1 MPCRLPALILFGAV
15 CGCDAP
21 SQEPEP
27 KALQPPV
34 AQVRQA
40 AAPSMRRLYE
50 LSEQCGKSSREVF
63 QRDWKH
69 SFAGP
74 ADGLATVGVTNHYN
88 AKRETC
94 FYLLTVSHAVDG
106 LRKLLFD
113 VNEREPYGE
122 YLGPLAGHPK
132 TCRVEDLH
140 CASSSEWD
148 ILVSPYME
156 D

>member
-1 MPCRLPALILFGAV
+1 MPGRLPMLTLLGAV
-15 CGCDAP
+15 CACDAP
-21 SQEPEP
+21 PRDIEA
-27 KALQPPV
+27 KALPPV
-34 AQVRQA
+34 VQVKQA
-40 AAPSMRRLYE
+40 AAPSMPRLYE
-50 LSEQCGKSSREVF
+50 LSEQCGKSSRDVF
-63 QRDWKH
+63 QRDWKD
-69 SFAGP
+69 SIAK
-74 ADGLATVGVTNHYN
+74 ASDGHATVDITNHYN
-88 AKRETC
+88 AKREIC
-94 FYLLTVSHAVDG
+94 FTLLTVNHGTDG

-140 CASSSEWD
+140 CASSGEWD